1 MREGER
7 ERAHNSIGLPTSPT
21 LLKAKKS
28 VPATRSASPIR
39 GFKPSKR
46 QIQVCVIVDT
56 VLINNNVKFSVMN

>member
-28 VPATRSASPIR
+28 VPAMTSMSPRR
-39 GFKPSKR
+39 GLEPSGR
-46 QIQVCVIVDT
+46 QLEVCEIPY
-56 VLINNNVKFSVMN
+56 